1 MKTFLSVSV
10 TLSKVVLGARGGGWG
25 QGRVT
30 RDTLEV
36 NKQIMHDLL
45 DGGVNISHAT
55 LLHISAI
62 HAWRAQPFRE
72 QVTSLISCAYDAG
85 CALAGVI
92 NNYVPFSFSTKCC
105 SELIGNLKHV
115 VYDEDF

>member
-1 MKTFLSVSV
+1 MAILVISAELDMFLIGDCNYRVLILKIYLSVSV

-62 HAWRAQPFRE
+62 HA
-72 QVTSLISCAYDAG
+72 
-85 CALAGVI
+85 
-92 NNYVPFSFSTKCC
+92 
-105 SELIGNLKHV
+105 
-115 VYDEDF
+115 